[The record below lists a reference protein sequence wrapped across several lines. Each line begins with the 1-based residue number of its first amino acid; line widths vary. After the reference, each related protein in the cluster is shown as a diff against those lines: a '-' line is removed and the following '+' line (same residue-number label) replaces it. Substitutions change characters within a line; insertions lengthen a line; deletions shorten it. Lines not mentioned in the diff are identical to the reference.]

1 MSTGYFF
8 LGDITSGFA
17 FDENGTSPFV
27 EGDWFQLAK
36 SGTFFSPV
44 YGKVTISEDD
54 LRKMMRNFR
63 EVTPKAP
70 TQLPIDYDHKSDN
83 PEMHGAGD
91 AKAAGW
97 VEDLELREGD
107 TELWCLPKWTR
118 PAAKMIAAGE
128 YRFVSPYFLTNY
140 LDKSSGKK
148 VGPTLKAVAITNR
161 PFLEGMQEIPAP
173 AIAAS
178 ETAQRAFASD
188 KRVAVPL
195 RRTASVKAVAHRR
208 IRMADEGVDEGA
220 EEMDDQGG
228 PSLTCPHCGAAVS
241 NDGSHNKK
249 MLDDPEAEGAPGGDK
264 NTITVKV
271 VPGDAGGEKPPTKGA
286 PPAKKDPKDAKV
298 EPKDLKTDNKE
309 TDMPDEKELS
319 ELKAK
324 LAAQDETIRQ
334 LTEKNSATEKS
345 LSEIQKGEKKKVAD
359 SLITRALS
367 EGKITAALVGEA
379 DKPGWARAF
388 ADRDPEGFGK
398 WLEGAPK
405 MVEFGEK
412 GSSDETASDSA
423 AGTAQDINKLVAVKM
438 SENASLSVGDATK
451 AVLQENRSLADR
463 YDRQMI
469 GDRTSPSAA
478 AGIRRL

>member
-8 LGDITSGFA
+8 LGDITSGFS
-17 FDENGTSPFV
+17 FDENDTTPFV
-27 EGDWFQLAK
+27 DGDWFQLAK

-54 LRKMMRNFR
+54 LRKMLRNFR

-83 PEMHGAGD
+83 PEMHAAGD

-97 VEDLELREGD
+97 VEDLELREND

-140 LDKSSGKK
+140 LDKASGKK

-178 ETAQRAFASD
+178 EATQKAFAKD
-188 KRVAVPL
+188 KRVAVPW
-195 RRTASVKAVAHRR
+195 RRAASTKAVAHGR
-208 IRMADEGVDEGA
+208 IRMADEDDGEDMA
-220 EEMDDQGG
+220 ET

-241 NDGSHNKK
+241 NDGSHVKK
-249 MLDDPEAEGAPGGDK
+249 GAKELDDADGDGDGDTAGGDK
-264 NTITVKV
+264 NTLTIKV
-271 VPGDAGGEKPPTKGA
+271 VPGAGDGDKKKVPA
-286 PPAKKDPKDAKV
+286 PAPKKDDKV
-298 EPKDLKTDNKE
+298 APADLKTDDKE
-309 TDMPDEKELS
+309 DDVADEKEMS

-324 LAAQDETIRQ
+324 LAAQDDTIRQ
-334 LTEKNSATEKS
+334 LTEKNSATEKA
-345 LSEIQKGEKKKVAD
+345 LSEIQKGEKKKTSDA
-359 SLITRALS
+359 LIARALT
-367 EGKITAALVGEA
+367 EGKVTPALVGEA

-388 ADRDPEGFGK
+388 ADRDPEGFEK
-398 WLEGAPK
+398 WLENAPK

-412 GSSDETASDSA
+412 GTSKEEAADGAASTAINIDKL
-423 AGTAQDINKLVAVKM
+423 AQVKM
-438 SENASLSVGDATK
+438 SENAKLAYADAVK
-451 AVLQENRSLADR
+451 VVLQENHALAET

-469 GDRTSPSAA
+469 GERHSPSAA
-478 AGIRRL
+478 AGNIRRL